1 VEETSLR
8 IQTFD
13 LMLTMVTDKHR
24 STMALIVSVIRDT
37 CKQGLTLQDFRNGK
51 DIGRRGSVHSTYGL
65 DEL

>member
-1 VEETSLR
+1 
-8 IQTFD
+8 
-13 LMLTMVTDKHR
+13 
-24 STMALIVSVIRDT
+24 MALIVSVIRDT